1 MTAAQHFSMDP
12 ADARRRFLSACLDA
26 RLPVASFEAP
36 REDQAEFPVHI
47 DVARAGTA
55 DAETVIVLCPGGRM
69 AEGLCASGIQTALLR
84 TGLQIELP
92 NTFALVLV
100 HTVWPSAFE
109 AAEWND
115 LIEPTA
121 VATEWDDSLLAAAE
135 FRLNEESPGA
145 PSPQDYE
152 QQQWCRHVLSNV
164 AERFLTSARHLV
176 FLDVRTGS
184 GSYGEAEVVSC
195 HLPGSEDEA
204 RAIEMFG
211 ARGAANGVAI
221 SNLRGPVA
229 RGLAATLP
237 NRQMTS
243 VVLEFG
249 CYSLTTVLDSLLSRH
264 EAEAAG
270 NGRFN
275 GLFYPDADDWRDR
288 VFEGAADILRLGFR
302 SIDRTELVARPT
314 DRPA

>member
-1 MTAAQHFSMDP
+1 MTAAQYFSTDP
-12 ADARRRFLSACLDA
+12 ADARRMFLAACLDA
-26 RLPVASFEAP
+26 ALPVASFEAP
-36 REDQAEFPVHI
+36 RKEQAEFPVHI

-55 DAETVIVLCPGGRM
+55 DAEAVIVLCPGGRM
-69 AEGLCASGIQTALLR
+69 AEGLCASGIQTAILR

-92 NTFALVLV
+92 NPFALVLV

-109 AAEWND
+109 AAALDE

-121 VATEWDDSLLAAAE
+121 VAAEWDDSLLAAAE
-135 FRLNEESPGA
+135 FRLKEESSGVQE
-145 PSPQDYE
+145 PSLQDHE

-164 AERFLTSARHLV
+164 AERFLVSAQHLV

-184 GSYGEAEVVSC
+184 GPYGEAEVVSC

-211 ARGAANGVAI
+211 ARGAANGVAV
-221 SNLRGPVA
+221 SNLQGPVA
-229 RGLAATLP
+229 RGLAAALP
-237 NRQMTS
+237 DRQMTS

-249 CYSLTTVLDSLLSRH
+249 CYSLATVLDSLLSRH
-264 EAEAAG
+264 ELRAAG
-270 NGRFN
+270 NTRFD

-288 VFEGAADILRLGFR
+288 VFESAADLLQLGFR
-302 SIDRTELVARPT
+302 SIDRMELVARP
-314 DRPA
+314 A